1 METRWSGGFNMRF
14 LKTLPTGLIRILF
27 ACIFAAI
34 VSIGLSK
41 TEIPQ
46 RVEAALADHWQFRDA
61 VAPSEDIIIILIDEK
76 AVQSMGYYPFDRRLM
91 AKALTILEQGKVDRI
106 YIDAGLSVQDS
117 EADDI
122 ELENA
127 IAALGPQKI
136 ALPVS
141 QIENPD
147 RTYRLIQPLGRFS
160 KHATLVTSKFEID
173 AQQKL
178 RAMSGLPDEKLA
190 LSADWLNRRA
200 DLRYGELPLNFQIS
214 VPRFKRYAFL
224 DVAAGRISPS
234 ALRGKKVIIGLDLKT
249 PQFTL
254 IAPTQGPIVRAEA
267 IALATETANTDFA
280 RHEWTPVGQVGLV
293 LAATLLATLIIYR
306 LSWGRGLLAT
316 IVLVVCWFPIAQ
328 YLWINQNLQ
337 VPILTPAFGFLLTW
351 QILKL
356 DESFLGQLALRIRK
370 SLFGVGQNALLAAAE
385 VIAEPAIV
393 FNGSGNLLGANE
405 AFKALKGAQLTSE
418 EARTLPNQLDALFL
432 SAEQLLALPE
442 AEQATG
448 HIDVQFK
455 LGNQEFEASVRWV
468 RSLTSSIAIA
478 SLKDVTESRQ
488 RERALS
494 QLAYKDVLTG
504 VGNRT
509 AFQVQLQSLTESATS
524 QPFAVLVIDLDG
536 FKAIND
542 EFGHHAG
549 DQLLVGIAE
558 RISGLLRPQDFVAR
572 IGGDEFTILYP
583 SNDLDAVERFADKLI
598 RTILEPVKIDAGSVR
613 VGASVG
619 VAMCPMHHYDGSTVV
634 KMADAAMYVAKRQKP
649 AFAVHGMAEPQSCG
663 HRQASL

>member
-1 METRWSGGFNMRF
+1 MHF
-14 LKTLPTGLIRILF
+14 
-27 ACIFAAI
+27 
-34 VSIGLSK
+34 
-41 TEIPQ
+41 
-46 RVEAALADHWQFRDA
+46 
-61 VAPSEDIIIILIDEK
+61 
-76 AVQSMGYYPFDRRLM
+76 
-91 AKALTILEQGKVDRI
+91 
-106 YIDAGLSVQDS
+106 
-117 EADDI
+117 
-122 ELENA
+122 
-127 IAALGPQKI
+127 
-136 ALPVS
+136 S
-141 QIENPD
+141 Q
-147 RTYRLIQPLGRFS
+147 Q
-160 KHATLVTSKFEID
+160 
-173 AQQKL
+173 
-178 RAMSGLPDEKLA
+178 
-190 LSADWLNRRA
+190 
-200 DLRYGELPLNFQIS
+200 
-214 VPRFKRYAFL
+214 
-224 DVAAGRISPS
+224 
-234 ALRGKKVIIGLDLKT
+234 
-249 PQFTL
+249 
-254 IAPTQGPIVRAEA
+254 
-267 IALATETANTDFA
+267 
-280 RHEWTPVGQVGLV
+280 
-293 LAATLLATLIIYR
+293 
-306 LSWGRGLLAT
+306 
-316 IVLVVCWFPIAQ
+316 
-328 YLWINQNLQ
+328 
-337 VPILTPAFGFLLTW
+337 
-351 QILKL
+351 
-356 DESFLGQLALRIRK
+356 
-370 SLFGVGQNALLAAAE
+370 AE

-393 FNGSGNLLGANE
+393 FNSSGNLLGANE

-455 LGNQEFEASVRWV
+455 QGNQEFEASVRWV

>member
-1 METRWSGGFNMRF
+1 MRF
-14 LKTLPTGLIRILF
+14 LKALPTGLIRILF

-34 VSIGLSK
+34 VAIGLSK
-41 TEIPQ
+41 TEVPQ
-46 RVEAALADHWQFRDA
+46 RVESALADHWQFRDA
-61 VAPSEDIIIILIDEK
+61 VAPSEDTIIIFIDEK
-76 AVQSMGYYPFDRRLM
+76 AVQTMGYYPFDRRLM
-91 AKALTILEQGKVDRI
+91 AKTLAILNQAEVDRI
-106 YIDAGLSVQDS
+106 YIDAGLSVPES
-117 EADDI
+117 EVDDL

-127 IAALGPQKI
+127 LAALGPKKL

-160 KHATLVTSKFEID
+160 RHTTLVTSIFGID
-173 AQQKL
+173 GQQKL
-178 RAMSGLPDEKLA
+178 RTVSGLPDEKLA
-190 LSADWLNRRA
+190 LSADWLNRRP
-200 DLRYGELPLNFQIS
+200 DLRAGELPLNFQIS
-214 VPRFKRYAFL
+214 VPKFKRYAFL

-234 ALRGKKVIIGLDLKT
+234 ALRGKKVIIGLSLKT

-254 IAPTQGPIVRAEA
+254 IAPNQGPIVRAEA
-267 IALATETANTDFA
+267 IALATETANTNFA
-280 RHEWTPVGQVGLV
+280 RHQWTPVGQVGLV

-328 YLWINQNLQ
+328 YLWITQKIQ
-337 VPILTPAFGFLLTW
+337 IPILTPAFGFLLTW

-356 DESFLGQLALRIRK
+356 DESFLGQLALRVRK

-385 VIAEPAIV
+385 VVAEPAIV
-393 FNGSGNLLGANE
+393 FNSSGLLLGANE
-405 AFKALKGAQLTSE
+405 AFKALRSAQLTSE
-418 EARTLPNQLDALFL
+418 EARNLPGHLDALFL
-432 SAEQLLALPE
+432 SADKLLALPE
-442 AEQATG
+442 AKQATG

-455 LGNQEFEASVRWV
+455 HSNQEFEASVRWV
-468 RSLTSSIAIA
+468 RSITSSIAIA

-509 AFQVQLQSLTESATS
+509 AFQVQLKSMTESAAS
-524 QPFAVLVIDLDG
+524 QPFAALVIDLDG

-542 EFGHHAG
+542 EYGHHAG
-549 DQLLVGIAE
+549 DQLLVKIAE
-558 RISGLLRPQDFVAR
+558 RISSLLRPQDFVAR

-583 SNDLDAVERFADKLI
+583 SGELEAVEIFTDRLI
-598 RTILEPVKIDAGSVR
+598 RAILEPVEIDAGTVR

-619 VAMCPMHHYDGSTVV
+619 VALCPMHHYDGPTVV

-649 AFAVHGMAEPQSCG
+649 AFAIHGMAEPQLCG
-663 HRQASL
+663 HQQVAL

>member
-1 METRWSGGFNMRF
+1 MSF
-14 LKTLPTGLIRILF
+14 LRALPTGLIRILF

-34 VSIGLSK
+34 VALGLSK
-41 TEIPQ
+41 TEMPQ
-46 RVEAALADHWQFRDA
+46 RVETALADHWQFRDA
-61 VAPSEDIIIILIDEK
+61 IVPSEDTIIIFIDEK
-76 AVQSMGYYPFDRRLM
+76 AVQTMGRYPFDRRLM
-91 AKALTILEQGKVDRI
+91 AKTLTNLKQANVDRI
-106 YIDAGLSVQDS
+106 YIDAGLSVPES
-117 EADDI
+117 EVDDL

-127 IAALGPQKI
+127 IAALGPEKI

-147 RTYRLIQPLGRFS
+147 GTYRLIQPLGRFS
-160 KHATLVTSKFEID
+160 RYATLVTSKFEID
-173 AQQKL
+173 AQQKM
-178 RAMSGLPDEKLA
+178 RTVSGMPDEKLA
-190 LSADWLNRRA
+190 LSADWLNRHA
-200 DLRYGELPLNFQIS
+200 DLRIGQLPLDFQIS
-214 VPRFKRYAFL
+214 VPKFKRYAFF
-224 DVAAGRISPS
+224 DVAAGKISPS
-234 ALRGKKVIIGLDLKT
+234 ALLGKKVIIGLALKT

-254 IAPTQGPIVRAEA
+254 IAPAQGPIVRVEA

-280 RHEWTPVGQVGLV
+280 RHQWTPVGQVGLV
-293 LAATLLATLIIYR
+293 LTATLLATLIIYR
-306 LSWGRGLLAT
+306 LSWGKGLLAT

-328 YLWINQNLQ
+328 YLWINHKVQ
-337 VPILTPAFGFLLTW
+337 VPILTPALGFLLTW

-393 FNGSGNLLGANE
+393 FNSSGTLLGANE
-405 AFKALKGAQLTSE
+405 AFTALRSAQLTSE
-418 EARTLPNQLDALFL
+418 EARTLPNHLDALFQ
-432 SAEQLLALPE
+432 SAEHLLALPE

-455 LGNQEFEASVRWV
+455 HGNQEFEASVRWV
-468 RSLTSSIAIA
+468 RSITSSIAIA

-494 QLAYKDVLTG
+494 QLAYEDVLTG

-509 AFQVQLQSLTESATS
+509 AFQVQLKSMTESATS
-524 QPFAVLVIDLDG
+524 QPFAVMVIDLDG

-542 EFGHHAG
+542 EYGHHAG

-572 IGGDEFTILYP
+572 MGGDEFTILYP
-583 SNDLDAVERFADKLI
+583 SDELVAVERFTDRLI
-598 RTILEPVKIDAGSVR
+598 RAILEPVEIDAGSVR

-619 VAMCPMHHYDGSTVV
+619 VAMCPMHHYDGPTVV

-649 AFAVHGMAEPQSCG
+649 AFAIHGMAEPQSCR
-663 HRQASL
+663 HQQASL

>member
-1 METRWSGGFNMRF
+1 MRF
-14 LKTLPTGLIRILF
+14 LKALPTGLIRILF
-27 ACIFAAI
+27 ACSFAAI
-34 VSIGLSK
+34 LALSLSK

-46 RVEAALADHWQFRDA
+46 RVETALADHWQFRDTIE
-61 VAPSEDIIIILIDEK
+61 PSEDTIIIFIDEE
-76 AVQSMGYYPFDRRLM
+76 AVQTMGFYPFDRRLM
-91 AKALTILEQGKVDRI
+91 AKTLTILNQAKVDRI
-106 YIDAGLSVQDS
+106 YIDAGLSVPES
-117 EADDI
+117 EVDDL
-122 ELENA
+122 ELGKA
-127 IAALGPQKI
+127 IAALGPTKI

-147 RTYRLIQPLGRFS
+147 GTYRLIQPLGRFS
-160 KHATLVTSKFEID
+160 RHATLVMSKFEID

-178 RAMSGLPDEKLA
+178 RAVSGLPDEKLA
-190 LSADWLNRRA
+190 LSADWLNGRT
-200 DLRYGELPLNFQIS
+200 DLRVGQLPLNFQIS
-214 VPRFKRYAFL
+214 VPKFKRYSFL
-224 DVAAGRISPS
+224 DVAAGRIEPS
-234 ALRGKKVIIGLDLKT
+234 ALRGKKVIIGLALKT

-267 IALATETANTDFA
+267 IALATATANTDFA
-280 RHEWTPVGQVGLV
+280 RHKWTPVGQVGLG

-306 LSWGRGLLAT
+306 LSWGSGLLAT
-316 IVLVVCWFPIAQ
+316 IVLVMCWFPLAQ
-328 YLWINQNLQ
+328 YLWITHKIQ
-337 VPILTPAFGFLLTW
+337 VPILTPAFCFLLTW

-393 FNGSGNLLGANE
+393 FNSSGKLLGANE
-405 AFKALKGAQLTSE
+405 AFKALRSAQLTSE
-418 EARTLPNQLDALFL
+418 DTHTLPSSLDALFL
-432 SAEQLLALPE
+432 STEHLLALPK
-442 AEQATG
+442 AELATG
-448 HIDVQFK
+448 HIDVQSK
-455 LGNQEFEASVRWV
+455 QGNQEFEASVRWV
-468 RSLTSSIAIA
+468 GSLTSSIAIA

-509 AFQVQLQSLTESATS
+509 AFQVQLKSMTESATS
-524 QPFAVLVIDLDG
+524 EPFAALVIDLDG

-542 EFGHHAG
+542 KHGHHAG
-549 DQLLVGIAE
+549 DQLLVGIAN

-583 SNDLDAVERFADKLI
+583 SNDLDAVESFTDMLI
-598 RTILEPVKIDAGSVR
+598 RAILEPVEIDAGTVR

-619 VAMCPMHHYDGSTVV
+619 VALCPMHHYDGSTVV
-634 KMADAAMYVAKRQKP
+634 KMADAAMYVAKQQKP
-649 AFAVHGMAEPQSCG
+649 AFAFHGMAEPQTC
-663 HRQASL
+663 RQQQVAR

>member
-1 METRWSGGFNMRF
+1 MRF
-14 LKTLPTGLIRILF
+14 LKALPTGLIRILF

-34 VSIGLSK
+34 VAIGLSK
-41 TEIPQ
+41 TEVPQ
-46 RVEAALADHWQFRDA
+46 RVESALADHWQFRDA
-61 VAPSEDIIIILIDEK
+61 VAPSEDTIIIFIDEK
-76 AVQSMGYYPFDRRLM
+76 AVQTMGYYPFDRRLM
-91 AKALTILEQGKVDRI
+91 AKTLAILNQAEVDRI
-106 YIDAGLSVQDS
+106 YIDAGLSVPES
-117 EADDI
+117 EVDDL
-122 ELENA
+122 ELENTL
-127 IAALGPQKI
+127 AALGPKKL

-160 KHATLVTSKFEID
+160 RHTTLVTSIFGID
-173 AQQKL
+173 GQQKL
-178 RAMSGLPDEKLA
+178 RTVSGLPDEKLA
-190 LSADWLNRRA
+190 LSADWLNRRP
-200 DLRYGELPLNFQIS
+200 DLRAGELPLNFQIS
-214 VPRFKRYAFL
+214 VPKFKRYAFL

-234 ALRGKKVIIGLDLKT
+234 ALRGKKVIIGLSLKT

-254 IAPTQGPIVRAEA
+254 IAPNQGPIVRAEA
-267 IALATETANTDFA
+267 IALATETANTNFA
-280 RHEWTPVGQVGLV
+280 RHQWTPVGQVGLV

-328 YLWINQNLQ
+328 YLWITQKIQ
-337 VPILTPAFGFLLTW
+337 IPILTPAFGFLLTW

-356 DESFLGQLALRIRK
+356 DESFLGQLALRVRK

-385 VIAEPAIV
+385 VVAEPAIV
-393 FNGSGNLLGANE
+393 FNSSGLLLGANE
-405 AFKALKGAQLTSE
+405 AFKALRSAQLTSE
-418 EARTLPNQLDALFL
+418 EARNLPGHLDALFL
-432 SAEQLLALPE
+432 SADKLLALPE
-442 AEQATG
+442 AKQATG

-455 LGNQEFEASVRWV
+455 HSNQEFEASVRWV
-468 RSLTSSIAIA
+468 RSITSSIAIA

-509 AFQVQLQSLTESATS
+509 AFQVQLKSMTESAAS
-524 QPFAVLVIDLDG
+524 QPFAALVIDLDG

-542 EFGHHAG
+542 EYGHHAG
-549 DQLLVGIAE
+549 DQLLVKIAE
-558 RISGLLRPQDFVAR
+558 RISSLLRPQDFVAR

-583 SNDLDAVERFADKLI
+583 SGELEAVEIFTDRLI
-598 RTILEPVKIDAGSVR
+598 RAILEPVEIDAGTVR

-619 VAMCPMHHYDGSTVV
+619 VALCPMHHYDGPTVV

-649 AFAVHGMAEPQSCG
+649 AFAIHGMAEPQLCG
-663 HRQASL
+663 HQQVAL

>member
-1 METRWSGGFNMRF
+1 MRF
-14 LKTLPTGLIRILF
+14 LKALPTGLIRILF

-34 VSIGLSK
+34 VAIGLSK

-61 VAPSEDIIIILIDEK
+61 IAPSEDTIIIFIDEK
-76 AVQSMGYYPFDRRLM
+76 AVQTMGYYPFDRRLM
-91 AKALTILEQGKVDRI
+91 AKTLALLDQANVDRI
-106 YIDAGLSVQDS
+106 YIDAGLSVPES
-117 EADDI
+117 EVDDL

-127 IAALGPQKI
+127 LAALGPQKI

-147 RTYRLIQPLGRFS
+147 GTYRLIQPIARFS
-160 KHATLVTSKFEID
+160 SHARLVTSIFAID
-173 AQQKL
+173 AQQKI
-178 RAMSGLPDEKLA
+178 RSASGLPDESLA
-190 LSADWLNRRA
+190 LSSDWLNRRP
-200 DLRYGELPLNFQIS
+200 DLRAGELPLNFQIS
-214 VPRFKRYAFL
+214 VPKFKRYAFL
-224 DVAAGRISPS
+224 DVAAGRINPS
-234 ALRGKKVIIGLDLKT
+234 ALRGKKVIIGLSLKT

-254 IAPTQGPIVRAEA
+254 TAPVQGPIVRAEA
-267 IALATETANTDFA
+267 IALATETTNTDFA
-280 RHEWTPVGQVGLV
+280 RPKWTPVGHVGLV
-293 LAATLLATLIIYR
+293 LAATLFAALIIYR
-306 LSWGRGLLAT
+306 LNWGRGLLAT
-316 IVLVVCWFPIAQ
+316 LALVVCWFPLAQ
-328 YLWINQNLQ
+328 YLWITHKVQ
-337 VPILTPAFGFLLTW
+337 VPILTPAFCFLLTW

-393 FNGSGNLLGANE
+393 FNSSGKLLGANE
-405 AFKALKGAQLTSE
+405 AFKALRRAHLTSE
-418 EARTLPNQLDALFL
+418 DTHTLPSNLDAMFL
-432 SAEQLLALPE
+432 SAEHLLALPQ
-442 AEQATG
+442 ADQATG

-455 LGNQEFEASVRWV
+455 HGNQEFEASIRWV

-509 AFQVQLQSLTESATS
+509 AFQVLLQSLTESATS
-524 QPFAVLVIDLDG
+524 QPFAVMVIDLDG

-542 EFGHHAG
+542 AYGHHAG
-549 DQLLVGIAE
+549 DELLIGIAE

-583 SNDLDAVERFADKLI
+583 SNDLDAVENFTDKLM
-598 RTILEPVKIDAGSVR
+598 RAILEPVEIDAGTVR

-619 VAMCPMHHYDGSTVV
+619 VAMCPMHHYDGSKVL

-649 AFAVHGMAEPQSCG
+649 AFAVHGMAEPQLC
-663 HRQASL
+663 RQQQAGL

>member
-1 METRWSGGFNMRF
+1 MRF
-14 LKTLPTGLIRILF
+14 LKALPTGLIRILF
-27 ACIFAAI
+27 ACIFSAI
-34 VSIGLSK
+34 VAIGLSK
-41 TEIPQ
+41 TDIPQ

-61 VAPSEDIIIILIDEK
+61 IAPSEDTIIIFIDEK
-76 AVQSMGYYPFDRRLM
+76 AVQTMGYYPFDRRLM
-91 AKALTILEQGKVDRI
+91 AKTLTILDQAKVDRI
-106 YIDAGLSVQDS
+106 YIDAGLSVPES
-117 EADDI
+117 EVDDL
-122 ELENA
+122 ELEYA

-141 QIENPD
+141 QIENPHG
-147 RTYRLIQPLGRFS
+147 TYRLIQPLGRFS

-173 AQQKL
+173 AQQKM
-178 RAMSGLPDEKLA
+178 RAVSGLPDEKLA

-200 DLRYGELPLNFQIS
+200 DHRYGELPLNFQIS
-214 VPRFKRYAFL
+214 VPKFKRYAFL
-224 DVAAGRISPS
+224 DVAAGRIGPS

-280 RHEWTPVGQVGLV
+280 RHKWTPVGQVGLV

-316 IVLVVCWFPIAQ
+316 ILLVVCWFPIAQ
-328 YLWINQNLQ
+328 YLWITQKIQ

-393 FNGSGNLLGANE
+393 FNSSGILLGANE
-405 AFKALKGAQLTSE
+405 AFKALRSAQLTSE
-418 EARTLPNQLDALFL
+418 EARTLPGHLDALFR
-432 SAEQLLALPE
+432 SADQLLALPE
-442 AEQATG
+442 PVQATG

-455 LGNQEFEASVRWV
+455 QGNQEFEASVRWV
-468 RSLTSSIAIA
+468 RSLTGSIAIA

-509 AFQVQLQSLTESATS
+509 AFQVHLQSLTDSATS
-524 QPFAVLVIDLDG
+524 KPFAVMVIDLDG

-542 EFGHHAG
+542 AYGHHAG
-549 DQLLVGIAE
+549 DQLLVAIAE
-558 RISGLLRPQDFVAR
+558 RINGLLRPQDFVAR
-572 IGGDEFTILYP
+572 MGGDEFTILYP
-583 SNDLDAVERFADKLI
+583 SNEIEAVERFTDGLI
-598 RTILEPVKIDAGSVR
+598 RAILAPVKIDVGSVR

-619 VAMCPMHHYDGSTVV
+619 VALCPMHHYDGSTVV

-649 AFAVHGMAEPQSCG
+649 AFAIHGMAEPQSCRHQQG
-663 HRQASL
+663 FL

>member
-1 METRWSGGFNMRF
+1 MSF
-14 LKTLPTGLIRILF
+14 LKALPTGLMRILF
-27 ACIFAAI
+27 ACSFAAI
-34 VSIGLSK
+34 LALGLSK
-41 TEIPQ
+41 TELPQ
-46 RVEAALADHWQFRDA
+46 RVETALADHWQFRDTIE
-61 VAPSEDIIIILIDEK
+61 PSEDTIIIFIDEE
-76 AVQSMGYYPFDRRLM
+76 AVQTMGFFPFDRRLM
-91 AKALTILEQGKVDRI
+91 ANALTNLNQAKVDRI
-106 YIDAGLSVQDS
+106 YIDAGLSIPDS
-117 EADDI
+117 EVDDLK
-122 ELENA
+122 LENA
-127 IAALGPQKI
+127 IAALGPEKI

-147 RTYRLIQPLGRFS
+147 GAYRLIQPIERFS
-160 KHATLVTSKFEID
+160 RHARLVTSIFEID
-173 AQQKL
+173 AHQKI
-178 RAMSGLPDEKLA
+178 RSVSGLPDESLA

-200 DLRYGELPLNFQIS
+200 DLRFGQLPLNFQIS
-214 VPRFKRYAFL
+214 VPKFKRYAFL
-224 DVAAGRISPS
+224 DVAAGRIEPS
-234 ALRGKKVIIGLDLKT
+234 ALRGKKVIIGLALKT

-267 IALATETANTDFA
+267 IALATATTNTNFA
-280 RHEWTPVGQVGLV
+280 RPKWTPVGQMGLV
-293 LAATLLATLIIYR
+293 LAATLLAALIIYR

-316 IVLVVCWFPIAQ
+316 IVLAVCWFPLAQ
-328 YLWINQNLQ
+328 YLWITHKVQ
-337 VPILTPAFGFLLTW
+337 VPILTPAFCFLLTW

-393 FNGSGNLLGANE
+393 FNSSGKLLGANE
-405 AFKALKGAQLTSE
+405 AFKALRRAHLTSE
-418 EARTLPNQLDALFL
+418 DTHTLPSHLDAMFL
-432 SAEQLLALPE
+432 SAEHLLALPE
-442 AEQATG
+442 ADQATG

-455 LGNQEFEASVRWV
+455 HGNQEFEASIRWV

-524 QPFAVLVIDLDG
+524 QPFAVMVIDLDG

-542 EFGHHAG
+542 AYGHHAG
-549 DQLLVGIAE
+549 DQLLIGIAE

-583 SNDLDAVERFADKLI
+583 SNDLDAVENFTDKLI
-598 RTILEPVKIDAGSVR
+598 RTILEPVEIDAGTVR

-619 VAMCPMHHYDGSTVV
+619 VAMCPMHHYDGSKVL

-649 AFAVHGMAEPQSCG
+649 AFAVHGMAEPQLC
-663 HRQASL
+663 RQQQAAL